1 MGACFVDSKKR
12 HLRLSAFAV
21 ANKCCQQAPW
31 TSIAVIKKGLIE
43 GCLFQAE
50 NKNQPLCL
58 PKHITRTKLTREEC
72 MELMLEVLSDP
83 GLHARAS
90 EGYKKTG
97 QSIDL
102 HGKEDGLICREAA
115 TFWNDETTDGFVNMR
130 PRVDVE
136 LAAVADEIRSGGLT
150 WCQRDVLRLI
160 TPYPAQYS
168 ECSQCS

>member
-1 MGACFVDSKKR
+1 MAPTPDTDLNQHVRREYGVREAR
-12 HLRLSAFAV
+12 RLIDKMRDGDV
-21 ANKCCQQAPW
+21 VPQ
-31 TSIAVIKKGLIE
+31 
-43 GCLFQAE
+43 
-50 NKNQPLCL
+50 
-58 PKHITRTKLTREEC
+58 LTHEEC